1 MKLIC
6 DAGHEHPLQKYGSDG
21 RAVYYKMTCVSDDLY
36 AEVHAFDHHA
46 VVESDPEWLE
56 SLI

>member
-6 DAGHEHPLQKYGSDG
+6 DSGHEHPLQMYGFDG
-21 RAVYYKMTCVSDDLY
+21 RAAYYKMACVSDDLY
-36 AEVHAFDHHA
+36 AEIHAFDRRA
-46 VVESDPEWLE
+46 VEESEWLE